1 MVSTQKPR
9 PTGNAVVT
17 AGTTMFG
24 RKKKRTPHRSQIHYF
39 RTLKGVVGML
49 RDPHSTDS
57 VFDIEDGLQH
67 VEAYRLA
74 VEHLKTLPEVAAIM
88 GERYLTSLV
97 DVDALARLP
106 AGTLG
111 RAFAHH
117 ILDHGY
123 DPHYYRKLEVKSDL
137 DYVMMRMRQTH
148 DIWHVVTGIKTDPI
162 GELALKA
169 FELSQTRR
177 PLAAVI
183 CAGGVMRYMLKTP
196 DELGKV
202 IEAIDMAYQ
211 LGQEAKPFLAQKW
224 EAGWNRPLAEWRAE
238 LNLKVL
244 ENMPVGRVFTRG
256 SNPMEASA

>member
-1 MVSTQKPR
+1 
-9 PTGNAVVT
+9 
-17 AGTTMFG
+17 MFG
-24 RKKKRTPHRSQIHYF
+24 HKKKSRSHAHQVHYF

-49 RDPHSTDS
+49 RDPHDTAS
-57 VFDIEDGLQH
+57 VFDIEDGLKDI
-67 VEAYRLA
+67 EAYQLA
-74 VEHLKTLPEVAAIM
+74 VEYLKAQPEVAAIM
-88 GERYLTSLV
+88 RERYLTGMV
-97 DVDALARLP
+97 DVQALARLP
-106 AGTLG
+106 EGTLG

-123 DPHYYRKLEVKSDL
+123 DPDYFRKLEVKSDL

-224 EAGWNRPLAEWRAE
+224 EAGWNRPLAEWRDE
-238 LNLKVL
+238 LDVKVP
-244 ENMPVGRVFTRG
+244 ENMPVGRLFTRG
-256 SNPMEASA
+256 SNPIEASA